1 MAETSSDF
9 EIQDIQ
15 ELMVESENQN
25 TKKSKMLQVKLMFGH
40 SSINY

>member
-1 MAETSSDF
+1 MAERSPDF

-15 ELMVESENQN
+15 ELKVESENQN
-25 TKKSKMLQVKLMFGH
+25 TKKSIMLQVKLMFGL